1 MTHVY
6 QNKLEDL
13 IYFASEADVEYRNYQ
28 RSRGV
33 LIFSLIFLFMFI
45 LYIFKNI
52 YIIIIS
58 GSILVFL
65 FYILSKLRHASSDH
79 YSKEL
84 KEKLG
89 EDYVKEYKIT
99 LSDDYISIECE
110 SHTDRISW
118 NEVKKVENSGSHIF
132 VYTSSTSALIIPS
145 RSFQNVKYYEAFLN
159 IIKSLRKEFYKKY
172 NIKHGLK
179 GFLDS

>member
-1 MTHVY
+1 MKHVY

-13 IYFASEADVEYRNYQ
+13 IYFASEADIEFRNYQ

-33 LIFSLIFLFMFI
+33 LIFPLIFLFMLVF
-45 LYIFKNI
+45 YIFKNI
-52 YIIIIS
+52 YVIIIS

-65 FYILSKLRHASSDH
+65 FYILSKLKYAPSDH

-89 EDYVKEYKIT
+89 EDYFKEYKIT

-110 SHTDRISW
+110 SHTDRIGW

-132 VYTSSTSALIIPS
+132 VYTSSTSAVIIPS
-145 RSFQNVKYYEAFLN
+145 KSFPSVKYYEAFLN
-159 IIKSLRKEFYKKY
+159 TIKSLRKEFYKKY
-172 NIKHGLK
+172 NIKRGLK
-179 GFLDS
+179 DFLGS